1 MFEDL
6 VIKIE
11 PIGWVESNFEIG
23 QKQKTTGII
32 HIFDEYKQGL
42 FRLNEFKSIMVL
54 FYFHK
59 FNDFSLI
66 ATPPHN
72 NPNKAQYGVFATHSP
87 KRPNHIGVSNV
98 AILEVGED
106 FIKIDNCDM
115 IPGTPI
121 LDIKAQ
127 WI

>member
-6 VIKIE
+6 IINIK
-11 PIGWVESNFEIG
+11 PIGWVESDFEIG
-23 QKQKTTGII
+23 QRQKTTGII
-32 HIFDEYKQGL
+32 HIFGEYKEGL
-42 FRLNEFKSIMVL
+42 FRLNEFKYIMVV

-59 FNDFSLI
+59 FSDFSLI

-72 NPNKAQYGVFATHSP
+72 NPNKAKFGVFATHSP
-87 KRPNHIGVSNV
+87 KRPNHIGVSSV
-98 AILEVGED
+98 PILEVGENY
-106 FIKIDNCDM
+106 IKIDNCDM
-115 IPGTPI
+115 IPGTPV